1 MEGTPAGR
9 RLPGR
14 RPSRTLV
21 AASLLA
27 TLTTAL
33 AACSSG
39 STKDDDS
46 GGGGAT
52 ATAAANTG
60 GSGGK
65 VSIFVIGGKSDDPF
79 WSTVKRGGE
88 DAAKMVEAAGGTV
101 TFLGPQNYDNLGP
114 DAAKL
119 ALTALSQNPSAV
131 VGPDWVPENQNEAW
145 KEITGKGVPVF
156 LYNAG
161 GAEQAKAVGAL
172 KYVGSDEYEAG
183 KAGGERFGEAGA
195 KNVLCVNT
203 LPGAANT
210 EARCKGVADGAAAKG
225 AKSTQLAMP
234 SSTFGNPSAITQG
247 IKAALLKDKTV
258 NAVITIGVQ
267 DADSAAAAIE
277 QGGVAD
283 RVQLGTFDV
292 SQTQLD
298 RIKAGRQLF
307 AIDQQPYLQGY
318 YAVSMAFQYV
328 SYGLIPPQN
337 PMLTGPLL
345 ITADNVDSAIEG
357 TRTGVR

>member
-21 AASLLA
+21 AVSLLA

-39 STKDDDS
+39 STKNDDS
-46 GGGGAT
+46 DGGGAT

-298 RIKAGRQLF
+298 RIKAGKQLF

-328 SYGLIPPQN
+328 SYGLFPPQN